1 VANANF
7 LDGQYTAFG
16 EVVSGM
22 EIVDR
27 IVNVQRDGNDNPL
40 QRIEMKMRV
49 TEANA

>member
-1 VANANF
+1 
-7 LDGQYTAFG
+7 
-16 EVVSGM
+16 M

-40 QRIEMKMRV
+40 QRIEMKLTV